1 MLDLKGQTVTID
13 AMGTQKTI
21 AKKIHEKEG
30 NYVLALKGNQGS
42 LNDDVRLFL
51 ETEVNKASST
61 KIETPL
67 CQDSCHL

>member
-13 AMGTQKTI
+13 AMGTQKAI

-51 ETEVNKASST
+51 ETEVDKASST
-61 KIETPL
+61 AIETRYEEA
-67 CQDSCHL
+67 DNV